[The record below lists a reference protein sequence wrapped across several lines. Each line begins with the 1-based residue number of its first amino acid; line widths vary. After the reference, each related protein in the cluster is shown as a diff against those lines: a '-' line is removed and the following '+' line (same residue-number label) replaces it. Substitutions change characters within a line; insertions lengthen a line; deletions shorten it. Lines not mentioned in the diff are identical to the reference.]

1 MYNAD
6 VWRDA
11 LQKKKIKD
19 SLLVILQHGACQV
32 PMENLRYVKLYKHL

>member
-1 MYNAD
+1 MQMFGEMLY
-6 VWRDA
+6 R
-11 LQKKKIKD
+11 KKIKD